1 MIVGVFFLPES
12 PRWLVSVGRHTE
24 ALSVISAL
32 ENKPITDVNVQRTY
46 IGIHEA
52 IVAESEFANAGFGE
66 VLKGGRS
73 QNWRRATLGILSQMF
88 QQISGCNLVI

>member
-1 MIVGVFFLPES
+1 MIVGVYFLPES
-12 PRWLVSVGRHTE
+12 PRWLVSVGKHTE

-32 ENKPITDVNVQRTY
+32 DDKPITNVDVQRTY
-46 IGIHEA
+46 VGIHEA
-52 IVAESEFANAGFGE
+52 IAAESQFASAGMGE

-73 QNWRRATLGILSQMF
+73 QNWRRALLGVVSQMF

>member
-1 MIVGVFFLPES
+1 MIIGVFFLPES
-12 PRWLVSVGRHTE
+12 PRWLLSAGRHTE

-32 ENKPITDVNVQRTY
+32 DDKPITDVNVQRTY
-46 IGIHEA
+46 VGIHEA
-52 IVAESEFANAGFGE
+52 IAAEAQFANAGFRE

-73 QNWRRATLGILSQMF
+73 QNWRRATLGIVSQMF

>member
-1 MIVGVFFLPES
+1 MIIGVYFLPES
-12 PRWLVSVGRHTE
+12 PRWLVSVGKHVE

-32 ENKPITDVNVQRTY
+32 DDKPITNVDVQRTY

-52 IVAESEFANAGFGE
+52 IAAESQFAHAGFGE
-66 VLKGGRS
+66 ILKGGRS
-73 QNWRRATLGILSQMF
+73 QNWRRATLGIVSQMF